1 MRAKN
6 WLLAFLLMIMPMIA
20 YCHELDDAD
29 NCKYEWYASGNKSKI
44 TFPSDKDCYQTSV
57 SYDYMTEY
65 SINALTRG
73 SYKWSI
79 YSATGNCGYKI
90 DESLYFTIKS
100 ENGEYG
106 PYEWNEKLYEADIMG
121 NYKDTYGGSVASSYL
136 SIS

>member
-6 WLLAFLLMIMPMIA
+6 WLLAFLLMIMPIIA
-20 YCHELDDAD
+20 FCNELDDAD
-29 NCKYEWYASGNKSKI
+29 NCKYYWSTSKNKNIIS
-44 TFPSDKDCYQTSV
+44 FPSDKDCYQTSV

-65 SINALTRG
+65 SINALTRE